1 MKYETIFIFSPE
13 LDDTAIDEGLKKV
26 EDLVTKNSGSIIK
39 TEQWGKKRLAYPV
52 KKHIYGYYVL
62 MQLDAPPKLISDLE
76 RHYRL
81 TENII
86 KYLTLKISDSKKKKD
101 VVSPSAENVE
111 DVAAEK
117 ETKTHSHNS
126 EMSNATISKE
136 TNKGD

>member
-1 MKYETIFIFSPE
+1 MKYETVIIFSPE
-13 LDDTAIDEGLKKV
+13 LDDTVIDGALKKI

-39 TEQWGKKRLAYPV
+39 TEHWKKKRLAYPV

-62 MQLDAPPKLISDLE
+62 IQLDAPPKLISDLE
-76 RHYRL
+76 RHYRV

-86 KYLTLKISDSKKKKD
+86 KYLTLKISDLKKKKD
-101 VVSPSAENVE
+101 VVSPSAEGGE

-117 ETKTHSHNS
+117 ETKTDSHNS
-126 EMSNATISKE
+126 EMINATMTKE

>member
-117 ETKTHSHNS
+117 ETKTDSHKS
-126 EMSNATISKE
+126 ETINATMTKE